1 MEDYDLQSKTLTGIL
16 GFIGLADL
24 VNIFVEP
31 TLGPQEVAEA
41 GLANAEELAVSTAKS
56 F

>member
-1 MEDYDLQSKTLTGIL
+1 
-16 GFIGLADL
+16 

-41 GLANAEELAVSTAKS
+41 GLAKAEELAVLTAKS